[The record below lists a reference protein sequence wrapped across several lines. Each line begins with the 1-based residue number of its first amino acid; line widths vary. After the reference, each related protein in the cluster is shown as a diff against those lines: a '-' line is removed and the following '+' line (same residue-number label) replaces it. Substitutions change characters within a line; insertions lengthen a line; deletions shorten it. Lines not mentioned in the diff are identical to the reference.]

1 MDKLSVLEK
10 TYFIT
15 KFVFWIL
22 YIIVLLGVWAA
33 APKYLDIVDD
43 VLKIVV
49 GITLVYFFNPFTKT
63 VCTNFHRKVVF
74 TSAIILLFSSS
85 LKTILQNIPGLKK
98 VFV

>member
-49 GITLVYFFNPFTKT
+49 GMTLVYFFNPFTKT

>member
-10 TYFIT
+10 TYLIT

-49 GITLVYFFNPFTKT
+49 GLPLVYFFNPFTKT

>member
-1 MDKLSVLEK
+1 MDELSVLEK

-43 VLKIVV
+43 ILKIVV

>member
-10 TYFIT
+10 TYLIT

-49 GITLVYFFNPFTKT
+49 GMTLVYFFNPFTKT

>member
-1 MDKLSVLEK
+1 MDGNPGRFS
-10 TYFIT
+10 
-15 KFVFWIL
+15 
-22 YIIVLLGVWAA
+22 
-33 APKYLDIVDD
+33 PKYLDIVDD

-49 GITLVYFFNPFTKT
+49 GMTLVYFFNPFTKT

>member
-1 MDKLSVLEK
+1 MNKLSILEK

-22 YIIVLLGVWAA
+22 YIIVLFGIWSAP
-33 APKYLDIVDD
+33 PKYLDIVDD
-43 VLKIVV
+43 ILKIVV
-49 GITLVYFFNPFTKT
+49 GITLLYFFNPLTKT

-74 TSAIILLFSSS
+74 SSAIILLFSSS

-98 VFV
+98 LIV